1 MAAVPSLSEPQRSG
15 DSHPAVSHLVQKLV
29 EEVLAWQRRNG
40 VQKIPSKYSGD
51 CEERKLALRFEKLLL
66 RRDKALGTMPSRSQ
80 LSPSEVALVN
90 SVPGVPLRGCSAT
103 ASCSST
109 VAQQLPESAAIE
121 GPRHAPANCVGGAES
136 QNLLPCSVGI
146 HHAADPTDI
155 NFEHCQE
162 LLERQQEHLETL
174 KSILPDVKTRP
185 SDSRIRELAERLKVP
200 EQVDEQFLPLDLV
213 FKSVQQQFHDE
224 VCALQ
229 SKSRTMSSTNP
240 AAKRARFATAV
251 ASSGGPHT
259 APSNR
264 VDEVESSSS
273 GVGQSA
279 AAKQPTS
286 HAGRRLHTGSSDVA
300 QLAATCQEPRST
312 LHDVKSTSSGGSLAK
327 RGRSVAQPA
336 AGAKVVTQ
344 SNTGLGENRPV
355 KRVSLAMENSSSG
368 VAQSAAAEQFPSHAG
383 CVGTRERSPD
393 LNSKENRKTLLLQLK
408 RPHYDAI
415 KERRK
420 LWEARPLFDGSY
432 RQTIYDK
439 LAVVGNAAMLQSG
452 AGTNDRVRIVE
463 VRRYVP
469 RGMSYP
475 LEEMVVELGADLL
488 PDVANTRGRAEI
500 YESLYGF

>member
-15 DSHPAVSHLVQKLV
+15 DSHPAVSHLVQKHV

-66 RRDKALGTMPSRSQ
+66 RRDKALGTEPSRSQ

-251 ASSGGPHT
+251 ASSGGPHA

-286 HAGRRLHTGSSDVA
+286 HAGRVLHTGSSDVA

-312 LHDVKSTSSGGSLAK
+312 VLLM
-327 RGRSVAQPA
+327 
-336 AGAKVVTQ
+336 KV
-344 SNTGLGENRPV
+344 
-355 KRVSLAMENSSSG
+355 
-368 VAQSAAAEQFPSHAG
+368 
-383 CVGTRERSPD
+383 
-393 LNSKENRKTLLLQLK
+393 
-408 RPHYDAI
+408 
-415 KERRK
+415 
-420 LWEARPLFDGSY
+420 
-432 RQTIYDK
+432 
-439 LAVVGNAAMLQSG
+439 
-452 AGTNDRVRIVE
+452 
-463 VRRYVP
+463 
-469 RGMSYP
+469 
-475 LEEMVVELGADLL
+475 LE
-488 PDVANTRGRAEI
+488 PI
-500 YESLYGF
+500 